1 VSAAPPAWSLPALA
15 RAAVIA
21 AIALGAGAT
30 AGWAVAHERPP
41 ARPTAGADVR
51 ALLAPL
57 APGSRLGAFEVAA
70 VGAVTRGTI
79 RIELTRGTERRV
91 LGIASAPETPG
102 PPRPALT
109 VGPYALFYFGAE
121 GGDVS
126 TALAALAE
134 VLRANVA
141 VPVPAG
147 LAPLRP

>member
-1 VSAAPPAWSLPALA
+1 MSTLA
-15 RAAVIA
+15 RAALIA
-21 AIALGAGAT
+21 AVALGAGAA

-41 ARPTAGADVR
+41 GRPTASADVQ

-70 VGAVTRGTI
+70 VGPVTRGAI

-91 LGIASAPETPG
+91 LGIARATDG
-102 PPRPALT
+102 PPKPALT

-134 VLRANVA
+134 VLRANAA
-141 VPVPAG
+141 VPIPAG
-147 LAPLRP
+147 LAPLRQ